1 MLIFT
6 FPFVFLVHYLDKTV
20 IIVKEDFADGW
31 IILNSFLSLH
41 ITLNLWIDEN
51 FLTAEFSRSKL
62 FMERK
67 TARGRSQRVVN
78 PFRKS
83 FH

>member
-6 FPFVFLVHYLDKTV
+6 FPFVFLLNYLDKTV

-51 FLTAEFSRSKL
+51 SW
-62 FMERK
+62 K
-67 TARGRSQRVVN
+67 TELDVPKARGRPKSVVN

>member
-6 FPFVFLVHYLDKTV
+6 FPFVFLLNYLDKTV

-41 ITLNLWIDEN
+41 ITLNLRIYETNDQG
-51 FLTAEFSRSKL
+51 LPDTKPTDRPSYAQ
-62 FMERK
+62 
-67 TARGRSQRVVN
+67 TVRGRS
-78 PFRKS
+78 FR
-83 FH
+83 